1 MSTRPQLP
9 NSSAA
14 RASPAARRSAWHL
27 HKGLWASYSPED
39 LFGHINLQDIFGA
52 DLFGDHGF
60 GLGGN
65 LFDRMFGRRAGPPR
79 GADLEMV
86 AEVPLERVLRG
97 GPEPIR
103 LTWLAQCASCKG
115 TGAKAGTQPKT
126 CDKCKGSG
134 KEIRRQGRGGVVVQQ
149 ISPCPACR
157 GRGVVIDNP
166 CPDCAGRGQA
176 ERTES
181 LSVTIPAGI
190 ESGTALRVA
199 GHGRPSDDPTGQPG
213 DLFVI
218 VETAPDP
225 RFERRGADLWREE
238 IVFVADAALGSTL
251 TVPTLEGK
259 AAVKIPPG
267 TQPDAALG
275 CAAKACR
282 GSKDKAAETCSFA
295 FGSRYPKS
303 SAVRRRSFTSGY
315 ARSPQSRAKGRPIR
329 RKRPLDI
336 DEKGRIDDRDESLPQ
351 IDPAHIGLPDHGA
364 EATCTRR
371 IRPSLDLCPAHRPRA
386 RAQRGFGHPRKS
398 ADRGRDESGGVLPL
412 ADRNRC

>member
-103 LTWLAQCASCKG
+103 LTRLAQCASCKG

-126 CDKCKGSG
+126 CDKCEGSG

-251 TVPTLEGK
+251 TVPTLDGK

-267 TQPDAALG
+267 TQPDAALRLRG
-275 CAAKACR
+275 KGLPRFRGQGRGDLFIRLRVQVPEKLSREEKELYERLRSLAAKP
-282 GSKDKAAETCSFA
+282 SKRETNS
-295 FGSRYPKS
+295 PKET
-303 SAVRRRSFTSGY
+303 V
-315 ARSPQSRAKGRPIR
+315 
-329 RKRPLDI
+329 
-336 DEKGRIDDRDESLPQ
+336 
-351 IDPAHIGLPDHGA
+351 
-364 EATCTRR
+364 
-371 IRPSLDLCPAHRPRA
+371 
-386 RAQRGFGHPRKS
+386 GHQ
-398 ADRGRDESGGVLPL
+398 
-412 ADRNRC
+412 

>member
-1 MSTRPQLP
+1 MIGCTAVADKRDYYEVLGVAREADQKAIKDAFRQLALKYHPDRDKEPGAEDRFKEIAEAYAVLNDPQKR
-9 NSSAA
+9 AA
-14 RASPAARRSAWHL
+14 YDAGGHAGVA
-27 HKGLWASYSPED
+27 GYSPED
-39 LFGHINLQDIFGA
+39 LVGHINLQDIFGA

-60 GLGGN
+60 GLDGN

-103 LTWLAQCASCKG
+103 LTRLAQCASCKG

-157 GRGVVIDNP
+157 GRGAVIDNP

-251 TVPTLEGK
+251 TVPTLDGK

-267 TQPDAALG
+267 TQPDAALRLRG
-275 CAAKACR
+275 KGLPRFRGQGRGDLFIRLRVQVPEKLGREEKELYERLRSLAAKP
-282 GSKDKAAETCSFA
+282 SKRETNS
-295 FGSRYPKS
+295 PKET
-303 SAVRRRSFTSGY
+303 V
-315 ARSPQSRAKGRPIR
+315 
-329 RKRPLDI
+329 
-336 DEKGRIDDRDESLPQ
+336 
-351 IDPAHIGLPDHGA
+351 
-364 EATCTRR
+364 
-371 IRPSLDLCPAHRPRA
+371 
-386 RAQRGFGHPRKS
+386 GHQ
-398 ADRGRDESGGVLPL
+398 
-412 ADRNRC
+412 